1 MSFREKLY
9 WGRLSVTV
17 LCWGYYFVSFGLAV
31 QGAAL
36 DVPAYQALFFKMG
49 MLSVFLFLGVT
60 AIVSAY
66 DRKSARQNEDERDRA
81 IEQHSARISYYV
93 LIVGCF
99 LVLSLLFS
107 GFDVFMTFNVLL
119 AVVVIAELI
128 RASLNLVGYRRGY

>member
-17 LCWGYYFVSFGLAV
+17 LCWGYYFVSFGLAA

-60 AIVSAY
+60 AILSVY

-81 IEQHSARISYYV
+81 IEQHSARISYYA
-93 LIVGCF
+93 LIAGCF

-119 AVVVIAELI
+119 AVVIIAELI
-128 RASLNLVGYRRGY
+128 RASLNLFGYRRGN

>member
-9 WGRLSVTV
+9 WGRLSVIV
-17 LCWGYYFVSFGLAV
+17 LCWGYYFVSFGLAA

-49 MLSVFLFLGVT
+49 MLSVFLSLGVAAT
-60 AIVSAY
+60 LAAY
-66 DRKSARQNEDERDRA
+66 DRKSAPRTEDERDRA
-81 IEQHSARISYYV
+81 IEQHSVRISYYI
-93 LIVGCF
+93 LIAGCF
-99 LVLSLLFS
+99 LVMALLFT
-107 GFDVFMTFNVLL
+107 GFDGFMTFNVLL

>member
-1 MSFREKLY
+1 MSFREKSY
-9 WGRLSVTV
+9 WARLFVIV
-17 LCWGYYFVSFGLAV
+17 LCWGYYFVSFGLAA

-36 DVPAYQALFFKMG
+36 DVPAYQGLFFKIG
-49 MLSVFLFLGVT
+49 LLSVFLFLGVT
-60 AIVSAY
+60 AILSAY

-107 GFDVFMTFNVLL
+107 GFDGFMTFNIML

>member
-9 WGRLSVTV
+9 WARLSVTI
-17 LCWGYYFVSFGLAV
+17 LCWGYYFISFGLAV

-49 MLSVFLFLGVT
+49 MLSVFLSLGVAAT
-60 AIVSAY
+60 LVAY
-66 DRKSARQNEDERDRA
+66 DRKSAPRTEDERDRA
-81 IEQHSARISYYV
+81 IEQHSARISYYI
-93 LIVGCF
+93 LILGCF

-107 GFDVFMTFNVLL
+107 GFDGFMTFNVLL

>member
-128 RASLNLVGYRRGY
+128 RASLNLFGYRRGN

>member
-9 WGRLSVTV
+9 WGRLFVIV

-36 DVPAYQALFFKMG
+36 DVPAYQGLFFKMG
-49 MLSVFLFLGVT
+49 MLSVFLSLGVA
-60 AIVSAY
+60 AILAAY
-66 DRKSARQNEDERDRA
+66 DRKSAPGTEDERDRA
-81 IEQHSARISYYV
+81 IEQHSVRISYYI

-99 LVLSLLFS
+99 LVMALLFS
-107 GFDVFMTFNVLL
+107 GFDGFMTFNILL
-119 AVVVIAELI
+119 AIVVIAELI

>member
-9 WGRLSVTV
+9 WGRLSLIV
-17 LCWGYYFVSFGLAV
+17 LCWGYYFVSFGLAA

-60 AIVSAY
+60 AILSVY

-81 IEQHSARISYYV
+81 IEQHSVRISYYT

-119 AVVVIAELI
+119 AVVVIAELM
-128 RASLNLVGYRRGY
+128 RAALNLVGYRRGY

>member
-9 WGRLSVTV
+9 WGRLFVTV
-17 LCWGYYFVSFGLAV
+17 FCWGYYFVSFGLAV

-36 DVPAYQALFFKMG
+36 DVPAYQALFFNMG

-60 AIVSAY
+60 AILSVY

>member
-9 WGRLSVTV
+9 WARLFVIV
-17 LCWGYYFVSFGLAV
+17 LCWGYYFVSLGLAA

-36 DVPAYQALFFKMG
+36 DVPAYQGLFFKIA

-60 AIVSAY
+60 ATLAAY

-107 GFDVFMTFNVLL
+107 GFDGFMTFNVLL